1 MRKTVEDKKN
11 RRIIQN
17 QNKPKRNKKKAPW
30 HQGASVSAQANER
43 DWLDGAT
50 PSLAP
55 LTKDDGNDDDD
66 YGDNW
71 QCEQ

>member
-1 MRKTVEDKKN
+1 MTEKN
-11 RRIIQN
+11 RRIMQN
-17 QNKPKRNKKKAPW
+17 QNKPKRKEKKAPW

-43 DWLDGAT
+43 DWLDDAT